1 MCDLRKRARPQAPTP
16 CLANGGTQVLRLA
29 VPVRGRVAGGAEGG
43 VRASVHAPAP
53 WPFTGQRR
61 LRCGRG
67 GQGPGA

>member
-16 CLANGGTQVLRLA
+16 CLANGGTEVLRLA

-61 LRCGRG
+61 LRHRRG